1 MNPHHLIPYIRC
13 GVVFPI
19 SVLTTSG
26 ADEVGGGIFPLE
38 VEMNP
43 YCEPSSTT
51 QYIYIGFS
59 YNPGRKRLFLYM
71 FPSGEMGSA
80 KVPKPVHGKAGI
92 EARPQN
98 SGFKLLSPVLSW
110 QNLKR
115 NLSL

>member
-1 MNPHHLIPYIRC
+1 MI
-13 GVVFPI
+13 FPVC
-19 SVLTTSG
+19 VLTASG
-26 ADEVGGGIFPLE
+26 ADGVGGGISPLE

-43 YCEPSSTT
+43 YCEPGSTT
-51 QYIYIGFS
+51 QCMYISFS
-59 YNPGRKRLFLYM
+59 YSPGRERLLLCV
-71 FPSGEMGSA
+71 FPSGETGSA